1 MNITMNIKA
10 NELLNA
16 VIDELNNSKALN
28 IQSIDVKSLT
38 TFTNYMIVASGTSSR
53 HVLSIANN
61 LVQKMKAGKVT
72 PCVVQGDGDAEWL
85 LVDLGE
91 IVVHIMQPRTREYYN
106 LEQLWS
112 KDSRI
117 NASKFALA

>member
-1 MNITMNIKA
+1 MKTSV
-10 NELLNA
+10 LLKT
-16 VIDELNNSKALN
+16 VLDELNNLKALN
-28 IQSIDVKSLT
+28 IHSIDVQNLT

-53 HVLSIANN
+53 HVFSIADN
-61 LVQKMKAGKVT
+61 LVNRMKAGKIT
-72 PCVVQGDGDAEWL
+72 PCVMQGDSDAEWV

-112 KDSRI
+112 EEHPSHHKP
-117 NASKFALA
+117 KLACA

>member
-1 MNITMNIKA
+1 MKIS
-10 NELLNA
+10 ELLNI

-28 IQSIDVKSLT
+28 IQSIDVKNLT
-38 TFTNYMIVASGTSSR
+38 SFTSYMIIASGTSSR
-53 HVLSIANN
+53 HVSSIANN
-61 LVQKMKAGKVT
+61 LILKMKAGKVT
-72 PCVVQGDGDAEWL
+72 PCITQGDGDAEWL

-112 KDSRI
+112 EENRPLQ
-117 NASKFALA
+117 NRLAHA